1 MLKPSVPSVL
11 KAYNENTICEAGK
24 TIILTY
30 ARLKGDTDSVDAS
43 AGFGVGREERG
54 GGDLNFCVRGSLS
67 QGKNCD
73 DGGEGEATAAAVLG
87 ST

>member
-43 AGFGVGREERG
+43 AGFGVGREEREG
-54 GGDLNFCVRGSLS
+54 GGTSIS
-67 QGKNCD
+67 
-73 DGGEGEATAAAVLG
+73 ASAVPYHKVKIVMMVVKGRLLLPLF
-87 ST
+87 